1 MADHPLKPATDRRLG
16 QPLPNQLANLLWAA
30 PPAINISHSWLM
42 RYYLPFP
49 EVIPHQRVRSH
60 IFLTRPLLNVLLRPF
75 NLHVLGLPP
84 AFVLSQDQTLI
95 FISNQSRPVHHLL
108 LS

>member
-16 QPLPNQLANLLWAA
+16 QPLPNQLANLIWANLSA
-30 PPAINISHSWLM
+30 NLSFPLMAYPVLPPVSKGYPEPKDM
-42 RYYLPFP
+42 FP
-49 EVIPHQRVRSH
+49 YVTHPSAAD
-60 IFLTRPLLNVLLRPF
+60 VLLHPL

-95 FISNQSRPVHHLL
+95 
-108 LS
+108 LSTQAVLCIIYYFL